1 MRIPENK
8 LALVLAL
15 YNAITSLPTDAV
27 IGISHHINGD
37 VHVLLFTRDGGSP
50 LLEAAIDEVIR
61 NHSAA
66 VTAHTDEL
74 GSTEYVFSLP
84 PNSSPVL

>member
-1 MRIPENK
+1 MRIPENQ
-8 LALVLAL
+8 LALVRAL

-27 IGISHHINGD
+27 VGLSHRINGD
-37 VHVLLFTRDGGSP
+37 VHVILFTRDGGSP
-50 LLEAAIDEVIR
+50 LLEAAIDQVIR

-74 GSTEYVFSLP
+74 GSTEYVFTLP
-84 PNSSPVL
+84 HNA